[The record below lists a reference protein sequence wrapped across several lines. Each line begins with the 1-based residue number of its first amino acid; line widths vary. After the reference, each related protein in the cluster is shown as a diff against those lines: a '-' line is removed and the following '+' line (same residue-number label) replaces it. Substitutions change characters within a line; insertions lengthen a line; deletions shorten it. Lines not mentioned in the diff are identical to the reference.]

1 MTSLLAY
8 TIIHDTIIPLLN
20 YISIP
25 NLFCVV
31 THLFCVVTHLFFNLF
46 FKQRNH
52 QSEGSLLAPGAPSHF
67 RPTRTSFWLTCFFS
81 QYDCNMFRFQCNTLC
96 YYTFAFSFIAGI
108 E

>member
-31 THLFCVVTHLFFNLF
+31 THLFCVVTHLFCVVTHLFFNLF

-52 QSEGSLLAPGAPSHF
+52 QSEGSLL
-67 RPTRTSFWLTCFFS
+67 
-81 QYDCNMFRFQCNTLC
+81 DNMK
-96 YYTFAFSFIAGI
+96 
-108 E
+108 